1 MLADLSLVRERC
13 KMLALATLD
22 PLADQGER

>member
-13 KMLALATLD
+13 KTLALATLITS
-22 PLADQGER
+22 PSG

>member
-13 KMLALATLD
+13 KMLAIAAAN
-22 PLADQGER
+22 PSP